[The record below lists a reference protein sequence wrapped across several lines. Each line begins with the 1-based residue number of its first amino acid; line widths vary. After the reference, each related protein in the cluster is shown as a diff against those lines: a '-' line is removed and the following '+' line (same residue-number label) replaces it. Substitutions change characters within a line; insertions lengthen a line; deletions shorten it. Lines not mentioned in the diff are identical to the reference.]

1 MQEDSLHI
9 DDAINTFVH
18 VHRAIT
24 RDQIMKRV
32 NKKCKE
38 LTSAP
43 PKKRSPKKRPA
54 PSQEPQQP
62 AAPQTVVDLLSPS
75 ESDDSD
81 TMDY

>member
-38 LTSAP
+38 MTSAP
-43 PKKRSPKKRPA
+43 PKKDHQKKDQHHRKNHNNR
-54 PSQEPQQP
+54 QLDKQ
-62 AAPQTVVDLLSPS
+62 L
-75 ESDDSD
+75 
-81 TMDY
+81 